1 MDEKKLEILE
11 RASAVYLKFGIK
23 SVTMDDLA
31 RELSISKKTI
41 YKYFNDKNDLVKSII
56 EMKVQMDSAVCSNT
70 SLQADNAIDELIQVS
85 QVVIEQFNDFNP
97 TVFFDIQKFHKE
109 AWDIIVQH
117 KASFVL
123 NMIKQNIERGIK
135 EKIYRENLNPMI
147 AAKLYVASS
156 DASMNSEM
164 FPWPEFKFQE
174 IFIEMIRLHINGMA
188 NDTGRAYLKQKLN
201 SNQDV

>member
-11 RASAVYLKFGIK
+11 RASSVYLKFGIK

-70 SLQADNAIDELIQVS
+70 ALQSDNAIDELIQIS
-85 QVVIEQFNDFNP
+85 QLVIEQFNDFNP
-97 TVFFDIQKFHKE
+97 SVFFDIQKFHKE
-109 AWDIIVQH
+109 AWDIIVHH
-117 KASFVL
+117 KATFVQ
-123 NMIKQNIERGIK
+123 NMIRENIERGVK

-156 DASMNSEM
+156 DAAMNSEI

>member
-1 MDEKKLEILE
+1 
-11 RASAVYLKFGIK
+11 
-23 SVTMDDLA
+23 MDDLA

-41 YKYFNDKNDLVKSII
+41 YKYFSDKNDLVKSII

-70 SLQADNAIDELIQVS
+70 ALQSDNAIDELIQIS
-85 QVVIEQFNDFNP
+85 QLVIEQFNDFNP
-97 TVFFDIQKFHKE
+97 SVFFDIQKFHKE
-109 AWDIIVQH
+109 AWDIIVHH
-117 KASFVL
+117 KATFVQ
-123 NMIKQNIERGIK
+123 NMIRENIERGVK

-156 DASMNSEM
+156 DAAMNSEI

>member
-56 EMKVQMDSAVCSNT
+56 EMKVEMDSAVCSNT
-70 SLQADNAIDELIQVS
+70 ALQADNAIDELITVS
-85 QVVIEQFNDFNP
+85 QLVIEQFNNFNP
-97 TVFFDIQKFHKE
+97 SVFFDIQKFHKE

-117 KASFVL
+117 KATFVF
-123 NMIKQNIERGIK
+123 NMIKQNIERGIE
-135 EKIYRENLNPMI
+135 EKIYRENLNPKI

-156 DASMNSEM
+156 DAAMNSEI
-164 FPWPEFKFQE
+164 FPWPDFKFQDV
-174 IFIEMIRLHINGMA
+174 FIEMIRLHINGMA

>member
-11 RASAVYLKFGIK
+11 RASAVYMKFGIK

-56 EMKVQMDSAVCSNT
+56 EMKVEMDSAICTNT
-70 SLQADNAIDELIQVS
+70 AMQSDNAIDELIQVS
-85 QVVIEQFNDFNP
+85 QLVIEQFNNFNP
-97 TVFFDIQKFHKE
+97 SVFFDIKKFHKE
-109 AWDIIVQH
+109 AWHIIEQH
-117 KASFVL
+117 KHSFVQ
-123 NMIKQNIERGIK
+123 NMIKENIERGIK
-135 EKIYRENLNPMI
+135 EKIYRENLNSTI
-147 AAKLYVASS
+147 SAKLYVASS
-156 DASMNSEM
+156 DAAMNSDI
-164 FPWPEFKFQE
+164 FPWPEFKFQD
-174 IFIEMIRLHINGMA
+174 IFMEMISLHINGMA